1 MILNVYKEQDMTSRD
16 VVNILGKHFHTK
28 KVGHTGTLDPLA
40 SGVLLLCFNEDT
52 KFVELLTAKTKEY
65 IATMRLGMRT
75 DTGDITGQVLE
86 AKTYAVNETLI
97 KETLNSMLGESIQTV
112 PIYSAV
118 KINGKKLYEY
128 ARTGQSVELPKRTIH
143 IYDIEL
149 LEYHDDTIKFRVV
162 VSKGTYI
169 RSLIEDIALK
179 LNTLGTMTDLVRTKQ
194 GNFNIQ
200 NSDKISSILEDNY
213 HEITHDYLF
222 KDYPKLELD
231 YNTYI
236 KVSNGVKLP
245 FSYTDDII
253 ALTYQNNYIA
263 LYKKDN
269 DIYRMYKKL

>member
-1 MILNVYKEQDMTSRD
+1 MIINVCKEKNMTSRD
-16 VVNILGKHFHTK
+16 VVNIISKHLHTK

-40 SGVLLLCFNEDT
+40 TGVLIVCTNHDT
-52 KFVELLTAKTKEY
+52 KLVDILTSKNKEY
-65 IATMRLGMRT
+65 IATMRLGIQT
-75 DTGDITGQVLE
+75 DTGDITGNIIKRATYKVTKDQIIKVL
-86 AKTYAVNETLI
+86 N
-97 KETLNSMLGESIQTV
+97 NFLGSSTQTV

-128 ARTGQSVELPKRTIH
+128 ARTGQSIELPKRTIN

-149 LEYHDDTIKFRVV
+149 LEYHDNTIKFRVE

-222 KDYPKLELD
+222 KDYPRLELD

>member
-40 SGVLLLCFNEDT
+40 SGVLLLCFNEGT

-86 AKTYAVNETLI
+86 TKTYAVNETLI

-169 RSLIEDIALK
+169 RSIIEDIALK
-179 LNTLGTMTDLVRTKQ
+179 LNTLGTMTDLIRTKQ

>member
-1 MILNVYKEQDMTSRD
+1 MFIKNKTSRD

-40 SGVLLLCFNEDT
+40 SGVLIICFNEDT

-75 DTGDITGQVLE
+75 DTCDITGQVLE
-86 AKTYAVNETLI
+86 TKPYTVNETLI
-97 KETLNSMLGESIQTV
+97 KDTLKSMLGESIQTV

-149 LEYHDDTIKFRVV
+149 LEYHDNTIKFRVV

-245 FSYTDDII
+245 FSCTDDII

>member
-1 MILNVYKEQDMTSRD
+1 MTSRD

-40 SGVLLLCFNEDT
+40 SGVLIICFNEDT

-65 IATMRLGMRT
+65 IATMRLGLRT
-75 DTGDITGQVLE
+75 DTGDITGKVLE
-86 AKTYAVNETLI
+86 TKPYTVNETLI
-97 KETLNSMLGESIQTV
+97 KDTLKSMLGESIQTV

-128 ARTGQSVELPKRTIH
+128 ARAGQSIELPKRTIH

-149 LEYHDDTIKFRVV
+149 LEYHDNTIKFRVE

>member
-1 MILNVYKEQDMTSRD
+1 MQL
-16 VVNILGKHFHTK
+16 
-28 KVGHTGTLDPLA
+28 KV
-40 SGVLLLCFNEDT
+40 
-52 KFVELLTAKTKEY
+52 
-65 IATMRLGMRT
+65 
-75 DTGDITGQVLE
+75 
-86 AKTYAVNETLI
+86 
-97 KETLNSMLGESIQTV
+97 
-112 PIYSAV
+112 
-118 KINGKKLYEY
+118 NGKKLYEY
-128 ARTGQSVELPKRTIH
+128 ARAGQSIELPKRTIH

-149 LEYHDDTIKFRVV
+149 LEYHDNTIKFRVE

-245 FSYTDDII
+245 FSCTDDII

-269 DIYRMYKKL
+269 VIYRMYKKL